1 MTTYA
6 NVIAGPAEVLNPAI
20 KLRSYAPPEPEEEWI
35 FNYVETASDRVG
47 IGSLTDKLKNER
59 VVFVGLGGTGA
70 YAFDLVAKT
79 PVPEIRKSPH
89 SHGFSASREA

>member
-59 VVFVGLGGTGA
+59 VVFVGLGGICA